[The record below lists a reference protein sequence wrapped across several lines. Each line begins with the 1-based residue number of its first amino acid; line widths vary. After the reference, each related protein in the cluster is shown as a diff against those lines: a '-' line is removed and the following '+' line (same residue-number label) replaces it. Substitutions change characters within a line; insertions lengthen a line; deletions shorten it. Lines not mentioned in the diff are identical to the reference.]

1 MCSPLVLS
9 VRLQKLSLILLSV
22 ASSAAIACAQEGV
35 PVAAPHM
42 VPGGPS
48 LTVAPTVSTV
58 PGPAVLSDASAAQ
71 VEDPV
76 RTLLDS
82 LGNSEWKSE
91 PSTIVSS
98 SAALPFPYQQSP
110 QLLREYG
117 CRSIT
122 YKRFSRTQ
130 RAVNVFIYTFPD
142 VEGAFGAYSTMRLG
156 SSNVVVRGNGSSED
170 DAGICF
176 WKANRFVTITT
187 TAEEDEVS
195 KRFSTYIA
203 DQLSSRMPEAGA
215 PLKLLRALP
224 VLDKMAGTERIFM
237 GPVAARKYMAIP
249 FMQTLQIQQ
258 SKGAAYADYQF
269 PHPEPDR
276 LKLMVVEYGDPRI
289 ASTIYNEYAGEVAS
303 IHKSRPLSTTS
314 QLSKAGATYILCMVS
329 RTRVCVIAGAHRK
342 LSPLVLARQLAY

>member
-1 MCSPLVLS
+1 MCSLLVLP
-9 VRLQKLSLILLSV
+9 VRLQTLPLLSLALV
-22 ASSAAIACAQEGV
+22 ASTAITQAQEGV
-35 PVAAPHM
+35 PLAPPHM
-42 VPGGPS
+42 VPPVAS
-48 LTVAPTVSTV
+48 HAVAPAPAAAPVSVALPEAAAV
-58 PGPAVLSDASAAQ
+58 PVIDPA
-71 VEDPV
+71 

-82 LGNSEWKSE
+82 LQNPEWKAD
-91 PSTIVSS
+91 PSTIVSPTGDF
-98 SAALPFPYQQSP
+98 PFPYKQSP
-110 QLLREYG
+110 QLVKEFN

-130 RAVNVFIYTFPD
+130 RGIDVFVYTFPD

-156 SSNVVVRGNGSSED
+156 SSNVIVRGDGSSED
-170 DAGICF
+170 DSGICF
-176 WKANRFVTITT
+176 WKGNRFISITT

-203 DQLSSRMPEAGA
+203 DQLSAGLPEGGA
-215 PLKLLRALP
+215 HLKLLSNLP
-224 VLDKMAGTERIFM
+224 VLDKMPGTERIFM
-237 GPVAARKYMAIP
+237 GPLAARKYMAIP
-249 FMQTLQIQQ
+249 FIQTLQIQE

-276 LKLMVVEYGDPRI
+276 LKAMIVEYGDART
-289 ASTIYNEYAGEVAS
+289 ATNVYNEYSRELAS

-314 QLSKAGATYILCMVS
+314 QLSKVGPTYTLCMVS